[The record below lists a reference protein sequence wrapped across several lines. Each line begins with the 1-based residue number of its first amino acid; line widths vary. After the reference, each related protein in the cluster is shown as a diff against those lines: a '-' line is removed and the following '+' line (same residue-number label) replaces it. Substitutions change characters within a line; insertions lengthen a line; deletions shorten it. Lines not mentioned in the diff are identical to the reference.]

1 MSKTIT
7 LFLTAGPYSGENTL
21 TTVRIAETAL
31 EKGHRVNVIA
41 SADGV
46 YAFLKGQKARGIAN
60 AEEEFSRLIG
70 KGLTVFL

>member
-1 MSKTIT
+1 MARTIT
-7 LFLTAGPYSGENTL
+7 LFLTTAPYAGENTH
-21 TTVRIAETAL
+21 TTIRIAETAL

-46 YAFLKGQKARGIAN
+46 YGFLKGQKARGIAN

-70 KGLTVFL
+70 KGLAVFL